1 MALASTVEFS
11 GLKAGI
17 SSSVINMKSQDFLS
31 NISDSLGRSEGAEL
45 SPDVATHLSLG
56 SEQVEIRAQRI
67 TEDIAARADELMTR
81 LEKSAAEAAWNVFR
95 TQSRSEAVNYIRRV
109 AQDLEARSILR
120 STHSA
125 LNELDIESAMHG
137 TGISLDVMALDDLRP
152 DEERQVERERLRQ
165 QAIAADIGITGVDYA
180 IAETGSCVLLPRKG
194 LSRVISLLP
203 PVHIAVV
210 ESGQVLP
217 SLDELFTLR
226 RQDFLS
232 GDIGSYL
239 NLISGPSRSAD
250 IEYQLVTGVH
260 GPGEVHMVMLG

>member
-1 MALASTVEFS
+1 MTEMNSR
-11 GLKAGI
+11 
-17 SSSVINMKSQDFLS
+17 DFLS
-31 NISDSLGRSEGAEL
+31 NISRSLGRSDDIEL
-45 SPDVATHLSLG
+45 TPDVATHLSLG
-56 SEQVEIRAQRI
+56 REQVEKRAQLVA
-67 TEDIAARADELMTR
+67 EDIAARASELMSL
-81 LEKSAAEAAWNVFR
+81 LEKSADEAAWNVFR
-95 TQSRSEAVNYIRRV
+95 TQSRSEAANYIRRV
-109 AQDLEARSILR
+109 GQDIEARTMLRSRHPTLEA
-120 STHSA
+120 
-125 LNELDIESAMHG
+125 LDIESAMHG
-137 TGISLDVMALDDLRP
+137 TGIALDVMALSGQPSLDGGED
-152 DEERQVERERLRQ
+152 QRERLRE

-226 RQDFLS
+226 RQDFLN
-232 GDIGSYL
+232 GDLGSYM

-260 GPGEVHMVMLG
+260 GPGEVHMILLG

>member
-1 MALASTVEFS
+1 
-11 GLKAGI
+11 
-17 SSSVINMKSQDFLS
+17 MKTDDFLS
-31 NISDSLGRSEGAEL
+31 NISRNLGRDAAPGL
-45 SPDVATHLSLG
+45 VPDVATHLALG
-56 SEQVEIRAQRI
+56 AEQVEVRARRVA
-67 TEDIAARADELMTR
+67 EDVVARADELMTH
-81 LEKSAAEAAWNVFR
+81 LEQTAAEAAWNVFR
-95 TQSRSEAVNYIRRV
+95 TQSRREAAQYIRRV
-109 AQDLEARSILR
+109 AQDVEARTMLR

-125 LNELDIESAMHG
+125 LRDLDIEAAMLG
-137 TGISLDVMALDDLRP
+137 TGIRLEVMAVGDDAGEAREASRSLLR
-152 DEERQVERERLRQ
+152 EK
-165 QAIAADIGITGVDYA
+165 AIVADIGITGVDYA

-194 LSRVISLLP
+194 VSRVVSLLP

-226 RQDFLS
+226 RREFLD
-232 GDIGSYL
+232 GNLGSYM